1 MGGLDPVNFDNP
13 YNIKCMACLNSNP
26 DSTIDQLEVL
36 KVRDWHYLG
45 QLCTHKWSATVASAC
60 HCSRHTGHFEGVRE
74 LLGEDPV
81 QRRTDLGDSGCCCPS
96 AANSWTSARGPRP
109 SGTGR
114 GLLVS

>member
-1 MGGLDPVNFDNP
+1 MAFLD
-13 YNIKCMACLNSNP
+13 SNP

-45 QLCTHKWSATVASAC
+45 QPQMVCHSAC
-60 HCSRHTGHFEGVRE
+60 YCSRHVGNFEGVHE

-81 QRRTDLGDSGCCCPS
+81 QSVTDLGGNECCLPS
-96 AANSWTSARGPRP
+96 AANSWTSAQGARP

-114 GLLVS
+114 GLLLS